1 MILLLMGA
9 GAGVLALVAGEY
21 RVIAVEWLEVA
32 LFAIFWVLETART
45 WTRLPAR
52 RMDPSVTRP

>member
-1 MILLLMGA
+1 MGA